1 MSKIT
6 NVEIRMYRMGTGDC
20 FAIKFFAGKKISFKM
35 LIDAGTWQGS
45 KEHLDPYIKN
55 LKEYI
60 DDFVDVL
67 VVTHEHKDHVY
78 AFDACEDLFT
88 DGNFNVGEIWM
99 EEAQNSQRKG
109 QPR

>member
-1 MSKIT
+1 
-6 NVEIRMYRMGTGDC
+6 MYRMGTGDC

-67 VVTHEHKDHVY
+67 VVTHEQRTMY
-78 AFDACEDLFT
+78 LLSMQARIYSPM
-88 DGNFNVGEIWM
+88 EISRWGR
-99 EEAQNSQRKG
+99 SGWHGQRMIKLKK
-109 QPR
+109 